1 MSRQEALQQF
11 RQALKAGQKCYRDCV
26 HRGRYP
32 YPQVLEERL
41 RGCAVAGRV
50 DLGVLDIPIAQ
61 IIGTNTAG
69 RQAAFAANFM
79 PLLDLGT
86 EFASKWVALCEAHLG
101 DTGIT
106 DPIRCFEYMGC
117 FYVQEGNKRVSVLK
131 SFDAPTIRAYVTRVL
146 PVYSDDPAVR
156 VYYEFLHFYGL
167 CGLYQVHFN
176 RVGDYPKL
184 QAALGFDADHIWS
197 DREKRAFLT
206 AFYTF
211 RTAYYKLSQEPP
223 VTTAEA
229 LLVWLHTYTLGDLR
243 VLGPAELENPSAR
256 SGRS

>member
-79 PLLDLGT
+79 PLLDEDT
-86 EFASKWVALCEAHLG
+86 EFAQKWNALCDAHLSVGILGRSLQASGSRSARRTWATRASRIPSVALNIWAASTC
-101 DTGIT
+101 
-106 DPIRCFEYMGC
+106 R
-117 FYVQEGNKRVSVLK
+117 
-131 SFDAPTIRAYVTRVL
+131 RAT
-146 PVYSDDPAVR
+146 
-156 VYYEFLHFYGL
+156 
-167 CGLYQVHFN
+167 
-176 RVGDYPKL
+176 
-184 QAALGFDADHIWS
+184 
-197 DREKRAFLT
+197 
-206 AFYTF
+206 
-211 RTAYYKLSQEPP
+211 
-223 VTTAEA
+223 
-229 LLVWLHTYTLGDLR
+229 
-243 VLGPAELENPSAR
+243 SA
-256 SGRS
+256 